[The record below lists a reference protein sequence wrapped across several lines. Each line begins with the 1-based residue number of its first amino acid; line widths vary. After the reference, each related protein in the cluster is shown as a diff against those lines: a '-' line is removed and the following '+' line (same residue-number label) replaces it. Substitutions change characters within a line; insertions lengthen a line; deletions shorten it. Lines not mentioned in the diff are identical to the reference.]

1 MATDFVLVLTT
12 VPADGDADTLART
25 LVTERL
31 AACVNLLPPMTSLY
45 RWEGAVEQAAERQ
58 LLIKTTTAGVDR
70 LQARL
75 EVLHPYDVPE
85 LLVLPVSGGGQ
96 RYLQW
101 LAASVD

>member
-1 MATDFVLVLTT
+1 MATDCVLVLTT
-12 VPADGDADTLART
+12 VPADGDADALART

-31 AACVNLLPPMTSLY
+31 AACVNLLPAMTSHY

-85 LLVLPVSGGGQ
+85 LLVLPISGGSQ
-96 RYLQW
+96 PYLQW
-101 LAASVD
+101 LAASVA